1 MLQPTN
7 RLMLVDALRPPA
19 GFTLNTA
26 VGTTFTLHLDA
37 LLLATMSFAMF
48 DHLDSDDGTPDPIAL
63 LESVRRHA
71 DSITVFAQ
79 AGALSGPRK
88 HPPILAYLESSV
100 VPVRPPKP
108 GYLFHPKVWALRFV
122 DESEQV
128 RFRLVVLSRNLT
140 LDTSWDTIVQLDGQ
154 PSANA
159 PDYVGVVGD
168 FVAGL
173 PDLAA
178 QTLDPGRR
186 GAVERLGAELRSVR
200 WENPPGVRWLR
211 FHPMGPGFKS
221 PTIAGDRVLAISP
234 FLTDGMARRLGDIP
248 GPNVLVSRPAAFDGV
263 GAEAVSGFDQ
273 TYVLDAGEPPAPPV
287 IDTSDDP
294 TQNSDADTSDEL
306 DDYEVEPPRP
316 GVELSG
322 LHAKVFL
329 TEGSDYT
336 RLWLGSANATDAA
349 FGGNIEFAIEL
360 AFLRERLSIDG
371 LLDDGDPTSL
381 SSLLSEY
388 QPASELPS
396 EPTAIEVAAR
406 KLDAV
411 LRDLAVANYTV
422 GVSLAG
428 SQFRLELGW
437 DLPSEKLNQRIVE
450 SALNVTIGPA
460 TSLNVV
466 VPLVDGGAVIPS
478 VSLQAVTSFLVIEAT
493 ATVDGVPISGRTLI
507 NAKMS
512 GAPDDRHDQLLASL
526 LDDPDKVLRYLLF
539 LLAELAGDASLLDAL
554 KGAGP
559 SFDWSSGLGQPPLLE
574 TMLRALVDL
583 PSSLDPVGDLVDSFE
598 VGQKQD
604 LLPDGFV
611 DVWQAIASARRE
623 LG

>member
-19 GFTLNTA
+19 GFTLDTA

-48 DHLDSDDGTPDPIAL
+48 DHLDSDDGAPDPIAL

-108 GYLFHPKVWALRFV
+108 GHLFHPKVWALRFV
-122 DESEQV
+122 DETAQV
-128 RFRLVVLSRNLT
+128 RYRLVVLSRNLT

-154 PSANA
+154 ASENA

-168 FVAGL
+168 FIAGL

-178 QTLDPGRR
+178 QTLDPERR

-211 FHPMGPGFKS
+211 FHPLGPGFGS
-221 PTIAGDRVLAISP
+221 PTITGERVLVVSP
-234 FLTDGMARRLGDIP
+234 FLTDGMTRKLGDIP
-248 GPNVLVSRPAAFDGV
+248 GPNVLVSRPAALDGV
-263 GAEAVSGFDQ
+263 GAEAVSGFEQ
-273 TYVLDAGEPPAPPV
+273 AYVLDAGEPPAPPLV
-287 IDTSDDP
+287 NPSDVP
-294 TQNSDADTSDEL
+294 THVSDGERDESL
-306 DDYEVEPPRP
+306 DDVGDYEIEPPRP

-349 FGGNIEFAIEL
+349 FGGNSEFAVEL
-360 AFLRERLSIDG
+360 AFQRESLSIDG

-381 SSLLSEY
+381 RSLLSEY
-388 QPASELPS
+388 QPASELPC
-396 EPTAIEVAAR
+396 EPTPLEVATR
-406 KLDAV
+406 KLDSV

-422 GVSLAG
+422 AVSPEG

-437 DLPSEKLNQRIVE
+437 DPPSEKLIQRIVE
-450 SALNVTIGPA
+450 GALTVTIGPA
-460 TSLNVV
+460 TPLNVV
-466 VPLVDGGAVIPS
+466 VPLADGGAVIPS

-493 ATVDGVPISGRTLI
+493 ATVDGVPISGRTLV

-512 GAPDDRHDQLLASL
+512 GAPDDRHDQVLASL

-539 LLAELAGDASLLDAL
+539 LLAELAGDESLLDAL
-554 KGAGP
+554 KGAGL
-559 SFDWSSGLGQPPLLE
+559 SFDWSNGLGQPPLLE
-574 TMLRALVDL
+574 TMLRALVDS
-583 PSSLDPVGDLVDSFE
+583 PASLDPVGDLVDSFQAS
-598 VGQKQD
+598 QKLH
-604 LLPDGFV
+604 LLPAGFV
-611 DVWQAIASARRE
+611 DVAGDRIRPK
-623 LG
+623 